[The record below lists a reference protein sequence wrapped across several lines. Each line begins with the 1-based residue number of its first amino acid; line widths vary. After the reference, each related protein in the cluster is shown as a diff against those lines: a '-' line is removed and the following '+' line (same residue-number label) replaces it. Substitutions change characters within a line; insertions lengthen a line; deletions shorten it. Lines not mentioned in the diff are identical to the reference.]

1 MSGPCAC
8 HYPAVPT
15 GLERE
20 LDKGVHDA
28 LTRYDPFW
36 GGQVVLGAAILL
48 QLSLSEQLTP
58 GPSWLLPAMEGVA
71 LLALSVASPHPRL
84 RHSPLRRHLALTLIG
99 VVSAANA
106 YSLAMLVH
114 FLLRGGRVSG
124 HALIGSGVVLWVTNV
139 LLFGVWFW
147 QLDGG
152 GPLARRLKRKPH
164 PDFLFPQM
172 TDDAKAFAP
181 RGWEPTLLDYLYTSF
196 TNATAFSPTDTMPLT
211 VMAKALMAG
220 QSLVALTTI
229 GLVFARAVNIL

>member
-1 MSGPCAC
+1 MNRDVRA
-8 HYPAVPT
+8 T
-15 GLERE
+15 
-20 LDKGVHDA
+20 
-28 LTRYDPFW
+28 LTRYDPYW
-36 GGQVVLGAAILL
+36 GGQLVLAAAILL
-48 QLSLSEQLTP
+48 QLSLSDQLTV
-58 GPSWLLPAMEGVA
+58 GPYWLLPAMEGLVLVA
-71 LLALSVASPHPRL
+71 LSIASPHPRL
-84 RHSPLRRHLALTLIG
+84 RHSPRRRHLALTLIG

-106 YSLAMLVH
+106 YALVMLVH

-152 GPLARRLKRKPH
+152 GPLARKLKRKPH

-172 TDDAKAFAP
+172 TGDVRQFAP

-211 VMAKALMAG
+211 PMAKALMTG

>member
-1 MSGPCAC
+1 MNRDVRA
-8 HYPAVPT
+8 T
-15 GLERE
+15 
-20 LDKGVHDA
+20 
-28 LTRYDPFW
+28 LTRYDPYW
-36 GGQVVLGAAILL
+36 GGQLVLAAAILL
-48 QLSLSEQLTP
+48 QLSLSDQLTV
-58 GPSWLLPAMEGVA
+58 GPYWLLPAMEGLVLVA
-71 LLALSVASPHPRL
+71 LSIASPHPRL

-106 YSLAMLVH
+106 YALVMLVH

-152 GPLARRLKRKPH
+152 GPLARKLKRKPH

-172 TDDAKAFAP
+172 TGDVRQFAP

-211 VMAKALMAG
+211 PMAKALMTG

>member
-1 MSGPCAC
+1 
-8 HYPAVPT
+8 VPT
-15 GLERE
+15 DLEHE
-20 LDKGVHDA
+20 LDRDVRA
-28 LTRYDPFW
+28 TLTRYDPYW
-36 GGQVVLGAAILL
+36 GGQLVLAAAILL
-48 QLSLSEQLTP
+48 QLSLSDQLTV
-58 GPSWLLPAMEGVA
+58 GPYWLLPAMEGLVLVA
-71 LLALSVASPHPRL
+71 LSIASPHPRL

-106 YSLAMLVH
+106 YALVMLVH

-152 GPLARRLKRKPH
+152 GPLARKLKRKPH

-172 TDDAKAFAP
+172 TDDVRKFAP

-211 VMAKALMAG
+211 PMAKALMAG